1 MPGFAHRPSRRH
13 PQRYLHLQTTAAEEV
28 ALWKFADC
36 AHFADA
42 HAGCNIYSCMNVD
55 WLHQLLKGLC
65 KDHTWEWIVSFLKEM
80 YGKEKGLDLIDE
92 RFSIIPR
99 FSNIRQFG
107 DKLTRVKQWTGAEYK
122 DMLKVWLAALA
133 PLLKGH
139 PDHFKFIKSVTD
151 FILITSY
158 HSHTETTLKYLQDAL
173 SGISSNIHLFLP
185 YRKSHSMSK
194 IPKIHS
200 LLHYIECIREMGSAD
215 NSDTEISEAAHKN
228 LIKDGYRSSNK
239 VNYIPQMLRWETRL
253 FHIKS
258 RVSILLHIVK
268 LDPLSPKAD
277 ICRKLLVGDSLASD
291 KLSPG
296 LIPRINGVMS
306 KRNTIATLT
315 FPEGISIS
323 EFIDALTSYLS
334 TFQAD
339 TSARLDLRTS
349 GSRASWI
356 LRQKIYRANGVT
368 VTIQQH
374 NNPDTVVVQMARC
387 VEKWRGQ
394 GNRFDNILIQGDR
407 APRNNSWVRQQG
419 YCPAKLLYA
428 FRFSDR
434 INTGEANANGSVIW
448 RTVHHDLLF
457 VEDLEYLS
465 SAMPN
470 RTHGMIMCRDAPQ
483 RVRRIVDVSSV
494 LAPVQLVPS
503 GEDNQYL
510 LNQYA
515 SLESYNMIY

>member
-1 MPGFAHRPSRRH
+1 M
-13 PQRYLHLQTTAAEEV
+13 V
-28 ALWKFADC
+28 
-36 AHFADA
+36 
-42 HAGCNIYSCMNVD
+42 
-55 WLHQLLKGLC
+55 
-65 KDHTWEWIVSFLKEM
+65 
-80 YGKEKGLDLIDE
+80 
-92 RFSIIPR
+92 
-99 FSNIRQFG
+99 
-107 DKLTRVKQWTGAEYK
+107 
-122 DMLKVWLAALA
+122 KVWLAALA
-133 PLLKGH
+133 PLVKGH

-151 FILITSY
+151 FILITSC
-158 HSHTETTLKYLQDAL
+158 HSHTETTLKYLLDAL
-173 SGISSNIHLFLP
+173 SGISSNIHLFQP
-185 YRKSHSMSK
+185 YRKSHSLSK
-194 IPKIHS
+194 IHKIHS

-215 NSDTEISEAAHKN
+215 NSDTEICEAAHKN
-228 LIKDGYRSSNK
+228 LIKDSYRSSTK

-277 ICRKLLVGDSLASD
+277 ICRKLLLADSLASD

-306 KRNTIATLT
+306 KHNTIATQT

-323 EFIDALTSYLS
+323 EFIDALTSYFS

-339 TSARLDLRTS
+339 TSDSLDIRSS

-374 NNPDTVVVQMARC
+374 NNPDTVVVQKPRC
-387 VEKWRGQ
+387 VEKWCEQ
-394 GNRFDNILIQGDR
+394 GNGFDNILIQGDR

-419 YCPAKLLYA
+419 YCPPEVLYA

-434 INTGEANANGSVIW
+434 INTGEANTNRSVIG
-448 RTVHHDLLF
+448 RTVHLDVLF

-470 RTHGMIMCRDAPQ
+470 RTHGMIMCRDAPH

-494 LAPVQLVPS
+494 LTPVQLVPS
-503 GEDNQYL
+503 GEYNQYL
-510 LNQYA
+510 LNQ
-515 SLESYNMIY
+515 